1 MENQANHDMETSSL
15 LSTIHGANMCYVVC
29 KGSKTINNHSCKIQ
43 IFNLGRYVQCCN
55 YGANTMGATKFFL
68 IGLKAHSRRLNSCLV
83 LLPGSTT

>member
-15 LSTIHGANMCYVVC
+15 LSTIHSANMCYVVC
-29 KGSKTINNHSCKIQ
+29 KGNKAINSHPRKIQ
-43 IFNLGRYVQCCN
+43 IFNRGRYVQCCN
-55 YGANTMGATKFFL
+55 CGTNTRGMAKYFL